1 MCHETSVRA
10 RKAIAALAT
19 KLTMKLGY
27 GYRTFAQISPGVRL
41 SVRFSV
47 TFSVQ
52 AASLQALCDRTLAPQ
67 LCDLVGRISDVRK
80 NLVRVLTERW

>member
-1 MCHETSVRA
+1 MSKTDFFNRS
-10 RKAIAALAT
+10 
-19 KLTMKLGY
+19 LTVFVGQGASSADVK
-27 GYRTFAQISPGVRL
+27 GVCKRL
-41 SVRFSV
+41 ESV

-52 AASLQALCDRTLAPQ
+52 AASLQALCDHTLAPQ

>member
-1 MCHETSVRA
+1 
-10 RKAIAALAT
+10 
-19 KLTMKLGY
+19 MKLGY
-27 GYRTFAQISPGVRL
+27 GYRTFAQISPG
-41 SVRFSV
+41 VRFSV

-52 AASLQALCDRTLAPQ
+52 AASLQALCDHTLAPQ